1 MKVTTSTAEVDI
13 NLIDM
18 AKNEDKK
25 DVVVIEGGL
34 PVGAMNEELIAQASE
49 VEGDDEGKIVKTIET
64 TTIEI
69 PKEDATKSFFK
80 ALGKKHDEE
89 NHWKDYK
96 PKDRDLSKNRNKN
109 IIY

>member
-1 MKVTTSTAEVDI
+1 VDI

-18 AKNEDKK
+18 AKKEDKK

-49 VEGDDEGKIVKTIET
+49 VEDGDEGKIVKTIET

-69 PKEDATKSFFK
+69 PKEEDATKSFFK
-80 ALGKKHDEE
+80 AMGKRHDEE
-89 NHWKDYK
+89 NHWFDYK
-96 PKDRDLSKNRNKN
+96 PKNRDLSKNKNKH